1 MLLLPHHART
11 IPAKLCLHPRPV
23 DNTSIVRFLLLSR
36 VFQRRIQVPNNAQA
50 NGYVIEN
57 QNSKLDPSIERIF
70 RSAGEQRNDLINS
83 KRNIDAKESGK
94 AAQVEDAD
102 KRARVKR
109 DNAVKKSTTKSLNE
123 AAKDEKRSTSNKA
136 GKSASRIDRSSR
148 DLPKLPDKDYE
159 APVDQEKFEYADE
172 AEDESAVGSKHKE
185 TRYKGNDHVNEDS
198 ARFIDQE
205 ERSNLYDDFES
216 KDVVKRG
223 ISGSEDYEEMDDDAL
238 AAAEDTAALE
248 DNASDEETDK
258 RKVHGDVRVKR
269 DHENSKETDNAEV
282 AGKAANLATS
292 SDLSSDQ
299 KTAETSLKR
308 DTATD
313 KDSKVAEA
321 RVTKADKDSNDQSK
335 RNVVDKNENE
345 ASKIN
350 CDRETDNSKQPSTSN
365 DQKPTIEGSE
375 TAKILAQGSEEAT
388 GDAKTREINLS
399 GNDKA
404 ANELVGDASGV
415 KETSKAEESKI
426 ADVASSAD
434 AAKVEVVANAAET
447 SAADDSEKLANS
459 KNEAETAEQIDEDYQ
474 KRVEEQIQ
482 RKIDSIKEQIKR
494 EIEENQRLKDIEEN
508 NARFDELRELE
519 EDEEEQAPEVALT
532 GDDAP
537 KRSVADR
544 NSGKSRIRDNVEKQ
558 SIKRKKRQDSGQE
571 KTRDASDSSS
581 NKKSW
586 PRTVKKRSIMQS
598 ETIPKKHARQAFL
611 TRTDRKKKRK
621 RRSKNSMLIPEQRNV
636 KLEESLPADYTLDSN
651 LRGALAD
658 AKPSASKMTEDE
670 KAVAEQGS
678 LLEKRSDS
686 VASLTGSNEEM
697 GPLATEYGE
706 AFGGLNGDPG
716 MALARFKR
724 IKRVLRPPASKT

>member
-1 MLLLPHHART
+1 M
-11 IPAKLCLHPRPV
+11 
-23 DNTSIVRFLLLSR
+23 F
-36 VFQRRIQVPNNAQA
+36 
-50 NGYVIEN
+50 
-57 QNSKLDPSIERIF
+57 
-70 RSAGEQRNDLINS
+70 
-83 KRNIDAKESGK
+83 
-94 AAQVEDAD
+94 
-102 KRARVKR
+102 
-109 DNAVKKSTTKSLNE
+109 
-123 AAKDEKRSTSNKA
+123 
-136 GKSASRIDRSSR
+136 
-148 DLPKLPDKDYE
+148 
-159 APVDQEKFEYADE
+159 
-172 AEDESAVGSKHKE
+172 
-185 TRYKGNDHVNEDS
+185 RYKSNDHVNEDS

-248 DNASDEETDK
+248 DNALDEETDK

-282 AGKAANLATS
+282 AGKADNPATS

-308 DTATD
+308 DAATD

-321 RVTKADKDSNDQSK
+321 RVNKADKDSNDQSK

-350 CDRETDNSKQPSTSN
+350 CDRETDNSKQPPTSN
-365 DQKPTIEGSE
+365 DQKPTIESSE

-399 GNDKA
+399 SNNKA
-404 ANELVGDASGV
+404 ANDLVGDAPGI

-434 AAKVEVVANAAET
+434 AAKVEVVANAVET

-494 EIEENQRLKDIEEN
+494 EIEENQRLKEIEEN

-519 EDEEEQAPEVALT
+519 EDEEEQAPEAALT

-544 NSGKSRIRDNVEKQ
+544 NSGKSRIRDNVEK
-558 SIKRKKRQDSGQE
+558 IKRKKRHDGGQE

-636 KLEESLPADYTLDSN
+636 KLEGSLPADYTLDSN

-658 AKPSASKMTEDE
+658 AKVKE
-670 KAVAEQGS
+670 G
-678 LLEKRSDS
+678 
-686 VASLTGSNEEM
+686 N
-697 GPLATEYGE
+697 
-706 AFGGLNGDPG
+706 
-716 MALARFKR
+716 
-724 IKRVLRPPASKT
+724 

>member
-1 MLLLPHHART
+1 MC
-11 IPAKLCLHPRPV
+11 KM
-23 DNTSIVRFLLLSR
+23 F
-36 VFQRRIQVPNNAQA
+36 
-50 NGYVIEN
+50 
-57 QNSKLDPSIERIF
+57 
-70 RSAGEQRNDLINS
+70 
-83 KRNIDAKESGK
+83 
-94 AAQVEDAD
+94 
-102 KRARVKR
+102 
-109 DNAVKKSTTKSLNE
+109 
-123 AAKDEKRSTSNKA
+123 
-136 GKSASRIDRSSR
+136 
-148 DLPKLPDKDYE
+148 
-159 APVDQEKFEYADE
+159 
-172 AEDESAVGSKHKE
+172 
-185 TRYKGNDHVNEDS
+185 RYKANEHVNEDS

-258 RKVHGDVRVKR
+258 RKMHGDVRVKR
-269 DHENSKETDNAEV
+269 DHENSKEADNAEV
-282 AGKAANLATS
+282 AGKADDPATS

-299 KTAETSLKR
+299 KSAETSLKR
-308 DTATD
+308 DAAATD
-313 KDSKVAEA
+313 KDSKVGEA
-321 RVTKADKDSNDQSK
+321 RVAKADKASNDQSK
-335 RNVVDKNENE
+335 RNVVDKSENE

-365 DQKPTIEGSE
+365 DQKPTIESSE
-375 TAKILAQGSEEAT
+375 TAKILAEGSEEAT

-399 GNDKA
+399 SNNKA
-404 ANELVGDASGV
+404 ANGLLVGDASGI

-434 AAKVEVVANAAET
+434 ATKVEVLAKAAEA
-447 SAADDSEKLANS
+447 SAADDSEKLANP

-494 EIEENQRLKDIEEN
+494 EIEENQRLKEIEEN

-519 EDEEEQAPEVALT
+519 EDEEEQAPEAALT

-537 KRSVADR
+537 KRSVAER

-558 SIKRKKRQDSGQE
+558 SIKRKKRHDGGQE
-571 KTRDASDSSS
+571 KTRDAGDSSS

-636 KLEESLPADYTLDSN
+636 KLEGSLPADYTLDSN
-651 LRGALAD
+651 LRGAFAD
-658 AKPSASKMTEDE
+658 AKVKE
-670 KAVAEQGS
+670 G
-678 LLEKRSDS
+678 
-686 VASLTGSNEEM
+686 N
-697 GPLATEYGE
+697 
-706 AFGGLNGDPG
+706 
-716 MALARFKR
+716 
-724 IKRVLRPPASKT
+724 

>member
-1 MLLLPHHART
+1 MRKT
-11 IPAKLCLHPRPV
+11 
-23 DNTSIVRFLLLSR
+23 F
-36 VFQRRIQVPNNAQA
+36 
-50 NGYVIEN
+50 
-57 QNSKLDPSIERIF
+57 
-70 RSAGEQRNDLINS
+70 
-83 KRNIDAKESGK
+83 
-94 AAQVEDAD
+94 
-102 KRARVKR
+102 
-109 DNAVKKSTTKSLNE
+109 
-123 AAKDEKRSTSNKA
+123 
-136 GKSASRIDRSSR
+136 
-148 DLPKLPDKDYE
+148 
-159 APVDQEKFEYADE
+159 
-172 AEDESAVGSKHKE
+172 
-185 TRYKGNDHVNEDS
+185 RYKGNDHVNEDS

-238 AAAEDTAALE
+238 AAAEDAVALE
-248 DNASDEETDK
+248 DNALDEETDK

-269 DHENSKETDNAEV
+269 DRENSKETDNAEV
-282 AGKAANLATS
+282 AGKADNPATS

-308 DTATD
+308 DAATD
-313 KDSKVAEA
+313 KDGKVAEA

-345 ASKIN
+345 ASKID

-365 DQKPTIEGSE
+365 DQKPTIESSE
-375 TAKILAQGSEEAT
+375 TAKILAQGNEQAT
-388 GDAKTREINLS
+388 GDAKTRESNLS
-399 GNDKA
+399 GSNKA
-404 ANELVGDASGV
+404 ANELVGDASGI

-426 ADVASSAD
+426 SDVASGAD
-434 AAKVEVVANAAET
+434 AAKVEVAANAAET

-459 KNEAETAEQIDEDYQ
+459 KNEAETAEQMDEDYQ

-494 EIEENQRLKDIEEN
+494 EIEENQRLKEIEEN

-519 EDEEEQAPEVALT
+519 EDEEEQAPEAALT
-532 GDDAP
+532 GDDSP

-558 SIKRKKRQDSGQE
+558 PIKRKKRHDGGQE

-586 PRTVKKRSIMQS
+586 PRTVKKRSITQS

-611 TRTDRKKKRK
+611 TRTDRRKKRK

-636 KLEESLPADYTLDSN
+636 KLEGSLPADYTLDSN

-658 AKPSASKMTEDE
+658 AKVKE
-670 KAVAEQGS
+670 G
-678 LLEKRSDS
+678 
-686 VASLTGSNEEM
+686 N
-697 GPLATEYGE
+697 
-706 AFGGLNGDPG
+706 
-716 MALARFKR
+716 
-724 IKRVLRPPASKT
+724 

>member
-1 MLLLPHHART
+1 MLLLPHHVRT

-23 DNTSIVRFLLLSR
+23 DNTSILRFLLLSR
-36 VFQRRIQVPNNAQA
+36 VFQRRIQVPKYALRASSSSICNLLSVDVSPISYGRISFVRTAASVSTKFLLTVRTPCGCFSRVLSNAQA

-57 QNSKLDPSIERIF
+57 QNGKLDPSIERIF

-94 AAQVEDAD
+94 TVQIEDGGD

-109 DNAVKKSTTKSLNE
+109 DNAVKKSNTKTLNE
-123 AAKDEKRSTSNKA
+123 AAKDEKRSASNKA

-159 APVDQEKFEYADE
+159 AAVDQEKSEYADE

-185 TRYKGNDHVNEDS
+185 TRYFRVYKSNDHVNEDS

-238 AAAEDTAALE
+238 AVAEDTAALE

-282 AGKAANLATS
+282 AGKADNAATS

-308 DTATD
+308 DAATD
-313 KDSKVAEA
+313 KDSKVADA

-350 CDRETDNSKQPSTSN
+350 CDRETDNSKQPSN
-365 DQKPTIEGSE
+365 DQKSTIESSE

-399 GNDKA
+399 GNNKA
-404 ANELVGDASGV
+404 ANGLVGDASGA

-434 AAKVEVVANAAET
+434 AAKVEVVANAAQA
-447 SAADDSEKLANS
+447 SAADDSEKLANP

-494 EIEENQRLKDIEEN
+494 EIEENQRLKEIEEN

-519 EDEEEQAPEVALT
+519 EDEEEQAPEAALT

-537 KRSVADR
+537 KRSIAER
-544 NSGKSRIRDNVEKQ
+544 NSGKSRVRDNVDKQ
-558 SIKRKKRQDSGQE
+558 PIKRKRRQDSGQE
-571 KTRDASDSSS
+571 KTRDASDTGS

-611 TRTDRKKKRK
+611 TRIDRKKRK

-636 KLEESLPADYTLDSN
+636 KLEGSLPADYTLDSN
-651 LRGALAD
+651 LQGALAD
-658 AKPSASKMTEDE
+658 AKVKE
-670 KAVAEQGS
+670 G
-678 LLEKRSDS
+678 
-686 VASLTGSNEEM
+686 N
-697 GPLATEYGE
+697 
-706 AFGGLNGDPG
+706 
-716 MALARFKR
+716 
-724 IKRVLRPPASKT
+724 